1 MTLAGGVIKI
11 WHKSMSEVN
20 PFFFTSLIVH
30 YLHTA
35 MVPAVFYRA
44 LWIMASTI
52 PSAQRKGNLLYS
64 DVLISDI
71 TCVIKSAKIIT
82 PERYTRHSHPK
93 SGLKD
98 CTVTCFITGRI
109 SCPCCRDR
117 MRTHIPTASPKHW
130 QFPTFR
136 RKFLSSMCKYFL
148 HTDTSEDYVLLARS
162 CPL

>member
-1 MTLAGGVIKI
+1 
-11 WHKSMSEVN
+11 
-20 PFFFTSLIVH
+20 
-30 YLHTA
+30 

-64 DVLISDI
+64 DVPHFRYNL
-71 TCVIKSAKIIT
+71 CYKIRQDHN

-93 SGLKD
+93 SGLKN

-109 SCPCCRDR
+109 SCPCCRNR

-130 QFPTFR
+130 QFPTFVANFFHPCVNIFCIQIR
-136 RKFLSSMCKYFL
+136 QKIMSFSPAHAIVKYNIFRYCFREICFY
-148 HTDTSEDYVLLARS
+148 H
-162 CPL
+162 